1 MCDRRSIGGGALR
14 DQMPPEVATT
24 GHVHTGPKPWLYSR
38 THLHKQTHQISI
50 PITQRGKLKSVIL
63 IHKSPR
69 RSVDL
74 GGLRV
79 SWVGILNHVVV
90 EVEIE
95 VGVGLRL
102 GLEVSEDEEA
112 GQSGGEEY
120 QDQPQ
125 RTHFETKRQRNV
137 NKLEMRVRYRIVLR
151 GLSFGF
157 FWNERNEEREKVRR
171 EGGCSWSLVK
181 FGCSSI
187 HFVYSCATH
196 TTSLSISMSAI
207 YSFFSFVLL
216 HVFFLKIEFQASLLL
231 IVLYH

>member
-1 MCDRRSIGGGALR
+1 M
-14 DQMPPEVATT
+14 
-24 GHVHTGPKPWLYSR
+24 
-38 THLHKQTHQISI
+38 
-50 PITQRGKLKSVIL
+50 
-63 IHKSPR
+63 
-69 RSVDL
+69 
-74 GGLRV
+74 
-79 SWVGILNHVVV
+79 V

-157 FWNERNEEREKVRR
+157 FFEMKEMGKRK
-171 EGGCSWSLVK
+171 K
-181 FGCSSI
+181 
-187 HFVYSCATH
+187 
-196 TTSLSISMSAI
+196 
-207 YSFFSFVLL
+207 
-216 HVFFLKIEFQASLLL
+216 
-231 IVLYH
+231 